1 MAKERLGDWP
11 RARRE
16 AMGVNPVLSAQK
28 RDAALLSCVRGL
40 DVLSYADEENCD
52 GGVGGRK
59 RGD

>member
-1 MAKERLGDWP
+1 
-11 RARRE
+11 
-16 AMGVNPVLSAQK
+16 MGVNPVLSAQK

-40 DVLSYADEENCD
+40 GVLSYADEEECD